1 MGAKSK
7 ADRRGAILDAAIAV
21 IARRGVR
28 GLRVE
33 QVAAEAGVAVSLI
46 YYYFDNRNGLVRAT
60 LEHANERAAS
70 SARGSDGGSGRDKV
84 AGSLLA
90 ELDGG
95 DHVRDTSVVWGE
107 VLASAVFEPDLRDQ
121 LREASGRW
129 SELVAATIAEGV
141 ADGSIPGGVDAQATA
156 ERLTALVDGLSAR
169 WLAGLLP
176 RERAR
181 ELLDAAIA
189 RELGA

>member
-1 MGAKSK
+1 V
-7 ADRRGAILDAAIAV
+7 ADRRNAILDAAIAV

-70 SARGSDGGSGRDKV
+70 TAKGAAGGTGRDTL
-84 AGSLLA
+84 AHSLLA

-129 SELVAATIAEGV
+129 SELVAAGIAEGV
-141 ADGSIPGGVDAQATA
+141 ADGSIPGDVDAQAAA
-156 ERLTALVDGLSAR
+156 ERLTALIDGLSAR